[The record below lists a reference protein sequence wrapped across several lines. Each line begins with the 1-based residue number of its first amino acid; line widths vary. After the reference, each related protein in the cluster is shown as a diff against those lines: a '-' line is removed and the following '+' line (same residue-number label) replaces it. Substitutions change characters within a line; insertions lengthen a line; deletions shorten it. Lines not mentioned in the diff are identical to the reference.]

1 MQANEEP
8 VSSPLSS
15 PALLGTGKEEEQKII
30 PKREKVQAVLKAIKQ
45 VCCCLVFITIP
56 FSDDLIHLVY
66 ASSSIL
72 FYKCAHPCV
81 FQSPK
86 KVNLVAAL
94 VRGMRV
100 EDALMQ
106 LQVTVKRASQ
116 TVYRVI
122 S

>member
-1 MQANEEP
+1 M
-8 VSSPLSS
+8 
-15 PALLGTGKEEEQKII
+15 
-30 PKREKVQAVLKAIKQ
+30 
-45 VCCCLVFITIP
+45 CL
-56 FSDDLIHLVY
+56 
-66 ASSSIL
+66 
-72 FYKCAHPCV
+72 

-106 LQVTVKRASQ
+106 LQLTVKRASH

-122 S
+122 SQI